1 MVSGVE
7 MNTWHKIPE
16 EMEKMESKT
25 QAELALNRKRDT
37 NVHEHE
43 RVCMLGSW
51 KLASVPHC
59 CFYLLKN

>member
-1 MVSGVE
+1 MGRGKNLMVSGVE
-7 MNTWHKIPE
+7 MNRWHKIPE

-43 RVCMLGSW
+43 RV
-51 KLASVPHC
+51 
-59 CFYLLKN
+59 